1 MAIDRTVELYVKGL
15 TCGHCVASV
24 TEELSEVPGV
34 LNTEVILKSG
44 ETSKVT
50 VVTDTGVEDDA
61 LRDAIVE
68 AGFELVEIR
77 RDF

>member
-1 MAIDRTVELYVKGL
+1 MAIDRTVVLGVNGL

-44 ETSKVT
+44 ETSTVT
-50 VVTDTGVEDDA
+50 VVTDTGVDDDA
-61 LRDAIVE
+61 LRDAITE
-68 AGFELVEIR
+68 AGFELVSIT

>member
-1 MAIDRTVELYVKGL
+1 MTIDRTVELYVKGL